1 MAEFWLGAATSAAIT
16 LLLALL
22 YRYGLRRGDLTD
34 MSQMAGMMRLS
45 SDAACLLR
53 PDGRVIWV
61 NRAYGEITGF
71 GSEELADRHWP
82 GFLNQRVE
90 NGTPVAAIE
99 SALAGQRELRIDLM
113 FRRANGEERC
123 MIVELHPLRKLANRV
138 IPRLSRRTFIGYL
151 VVQVDIDRQRRER
164 KMTQLALRDRQAVL
178 DILDR
183 YAIVTE
189 TDLQG
194 RIIKINDR
202 FLEVSGY
209 RADEVIGHHHSIF
222 KSGIHDKAFWRD
234 MWNTIARGNIWHGE
248 ICNHARDGSL
258 YWLDSVIAPMLGE
271 NGRPVKYMSIRTDI
285 TALKLSLDMLERTGK
300 IAGVGGWYYTP
311 ESRTLYLTKGA
322 RDLLGLS
329 DSVIS
334 LDRLHPLMKRIMR
347 RHWPAYRDLIRH
359 TMKSGEPFTQA
370 MQLTLIDGRTLWINL
385 SGEVEYLH
393 GKPYRLVGALQD
405 VSAQVEARLRVES
418 SERLL
423 RSAIDALDEAFAL
436 YDANDR
442 LVFCNDRYQ
451 DMFGDQD
458 HRIHPGISAE
468 EMLQRSINIGINQDT
483 DDVEARRQRQHD
495 EQWQRHI
502 YHQQVKLND
511 GRWIKRAGV
520 TTVDGMRVLFWIDV
534 TDLHQALE
542 DADAASRSKS
552 HFLANMSHEIRTPMN
567 AIMGM
572 MQLIE
577 HTAINAEQR
586 DLLHKMERA
595 ARSLLDILNDILD
608 FSKVEAGMMP
618 LDIEPFNLT
627 DLLTDVS
634 TILSGTL
641 GGKRLELVYEL
652 DPGIPPLLQ
661 GDALRLKQIL
671 INLGGNAVK
680 FTARGEVRIQL
691 RRLRYGEP
699 GVLLEFAVQ
708 DTGIGIGAE
717 AIEHIFTGFSQAE
730 ASISRRYGGTG
741 LVLAISHRLVALMGG
756 QLQVRSEVSRGSRF
770 WFQIWLQPVQKISGA
785 MVNVASATSH
795 QDDNQTASGKLA
807 RANAPALLL
816 EAHPVSRS
824 AIGKLLE
831 NDGGWRVTACDNAAC
846 ALAGLDA
853 GLQPALA
860 LLSMDTPDYRQLL
873 ARLRGAPDRPAILLL
888 SSTPSPPRDGLPM
901 LCKPLTFSMIWNAL
915 QGKRRQDLS
924 DAPTQQHRLAGLR
937 LLLVEDNEINQDV
950 AIRLLAREGA
960 QVSVVSNGLQG
971 IQALDAAPDAYD
983 LVLMDMQMPVMDG
996 LQATL
1001 AIRSEPRFDQL
1012 PIVAMTANAMQSDR
1026 EACLEAG
1033 MNDHI
1038 GKPFHMEE
1046 LVDTILRRIGRVTAA
1061 AARPETDKSRPPE
1074 PSAATELDAE
1084 DALRRLGQDREFYIR
1099 LLRDFAP
1106 AAQHLTQRI
1115 IQALAQEKTDEA
1127 RDAAHQL
1134 KSTAAASGARQ
1145 LAAGCAAIEQA
1156 VNNGENLPA
1165 LKRRAAALPEML
1177 TRALSAQQ
1185 AWLQQHGGTDEARHA
1200 ACPTPAD
1207 DDVLAKDL
1215 AELAAALRTSDMVSL
1230 DLFDALLARHR
1241 ARLGPQAQP
1250 LCDAMNA
1257 FDTESALVII
1267 QALQMSQPRSPAS
1280 R

>member
-1 MAEFWLGAATSAAIT
+1 MAEFWWGAAASAAVT

-22 YRYGLRRGDLTD
+22 YRYGLRRGDLSD
-34 MSQMAGMMRLS
+34 MGQMAGMMRLS

-53 PDGRVIWV
+53 PDGRVVWV
-61 NRAYGEITGF
+61 NRAYDEITGF
-71 GSEELADRHWP
+71 GGEALADRHWP
-82 GFLNQRVE
+82 DFLTQRVADA
-90 NGTPVAAIE
+90 TPLAAVE
-99 SALAGQRELRIDLM
+99 SALAERRELRIDLM

-194 RIIKINDR
+194 RIIKVNDR
-202 FLEVSGY
+202 FLEISGY

-222 KSGIHDKAFWRD
+222 KSGVHDRAFWRD
-234 MWNTIARGNIWHGE
+234 LWGTIARGDIWHGE
-248 ICNHARDGSL
+248 ICNHAKDGSL

-271 NGRPVKYMSIRTDI
+271 SGRPVKYMSIRTDI
-285 TALKLSLDMLERTGK
+285 TPLKLSLDMLERTGK

-329 DSVIS
+329 DGVIS

-347 RHWPAYRDLIRH
+347 RRWPAYRDLIRH

-370 MQLTLIDGRTLWINL
+370 LQLTLMDGRTPWVNL
-385 SGEVEYLH
+385 SGEMEYLH
-393 GKPYRLVGALQD
+393 GRPYRLVGALQD

-451 DMFGDQD
+451 DMFGDQN
-458 HRIHPGISAE
+458 HQIHPGASAE
-468 EMLQRSINIGINQDT
+468 EILQRSTNIGIDRHT
-483 DDVEARRQRQHD
+483 DDIEARRRD

-502 YHQQVKLND
+502 YHQQLRLND
-511 GRWIKRAGV
+511 GRWIKRVGV

-542 DADAASRSKS
+542 DAAAASRSKS

-577 HTAINAEQR
+577 HTVINAEQR
-586 DLLHKMERA
+586 DLLHNMERA

-618 LDIEPFNLT
+618 LDIEPFSLA

-641 GGKRLELVYEL
+641 GGKRLELIYEL
-652 DPGIPPLLQ
+652 DPGVPPLLL

-680 FTARGEVRIQL
+680 FTARGEVRLQL
-691 RRLRYGEP
+691 RLLRRGEQ

-708 DTGIGIGAE
+708 DTGIGIGAD

-741 LVLAISHRLVALMGG
+741 LGLAISHRLAALMGG

-770 WFQIWLQPVQKISGA
+770 WFQIWLQPVEKVDA
-785 MVNVASATSH
+785 
-795 QDDNQTASGKLA
+795 TASC
-807 RANAPALLL
+807 NPAPENGAALLL
-816 EAHPVSRS
+816 EAHPLSRP
-824 AIGKLLE
+824 AIGNLLAS
-831 NDGGWRVTACDNAAC
+831 GGWRVTACDSAAG
-846 ALAGLDA
+846 ALERLDA

-860 LLSMDTPDYRQLL
+860 LLSVDAPDYRQLL
-873 ARLRGAPDRPAILLL
+873 TRLRSGAGQPALLLL
-888 SSTPSPPRDGLPM
+888 SSTPCPPRDGLPM

-915 QGKRRQDLS
+915 QGKRRQALS
-924 DAPTQQHRLAGLR
+924 DAPTQRRRLAGLR

-960 QVSVVSNGLQG
+960 QVSVASNGLQG
-971 IQALDAAPDAYD
+971 IQALDVAPDAYD

-996 LQATL
+996 LQATQ
-1001 AIRSEPRFDQL
+1001 AIRSEPHFDRL

-1026 EACLEAG
+1026 EACLAAG
-1033 MNDHI
+1033 MNGHI
-1038 GKPFHMEE
+1038 GKPFHMAE
-1046 LVDTILRRIGRVTAA
+1046 LVETILRHIGREAA
-1061 AARPETDKSRPPE
+1061 AAAPETGETPP
-1074 PSAATELDAE
+1074 PDADAADDLAAE
-1084 DALRRLGQDREFYIR
+1084 DALSRLGRDRAFYIR
-1099 LLRDFAP
+1099 LLHDFAP
-1106 AAQHLTQRI
+1106 AAQRLTQRI
-1115 IQALAQEKTDEA
+1115 MQALAEERPAEA
-1127 RDAAHQL
+1127 REAAHQL
-1134 KSTAAASGARQ
+1134 KSTAAATGAQR

-1156 VNNGENLPA
+1156 VKNGESRPA
-1165 LKRRAAALPEML
+1165 LDRRAAALPDIL
-1177 TRALSAQQ
+1177 TRALAAQQ
-1185 AWLQQHGGTDEARHA
+1185 AWLRQHGGEDQARRAVGPAPVDSEA
-1200 ACPTPAD
+1200 
-1207 DDVLAKDL
+1207 LATDL
-1215 AELAAALRTSDMVSL
+1215 AELAAALQTSDMAAL
-1230 DLFDALLARHR
+1230 DLFDALLDRHR
-1241 ARLGPQAQP
+1241 ERLGPRAQP
-1250 LCDAMNA
+1250 LCEAMDA
-1257 FDTESALVII
+1257 FDSEGALAII
-1267 QALQMSQPRSPAS
+1267 RELQME
-1280 R
+1280 